1 MNALAREADEGRSK
15 PAIGSGELQAS
26 VDPEIPEWGN
36 PALLIGVSS
45 LPEYIGQRGQPGE
58 VKHLSTLRKRKQQRF
73 PE

>member
-1 MNALAREADEGRSK
+1 VDALAREADEGRSK

-45 LPEYIGQRGQPGE
+45 LPEYIG
-58 VKHLSTLRKRKQQRF
+58 
-73 PE
+73 